1 MKKYFI
7 LIATKELTFQKATL
21 AFRLLCMKK
30 NLGTTQNDYV
40 KLREVWEQNHC
51 LHFLSKN

>member
-7 LIATKELTFQKATL
+7 LIAIEERTFQKATL

-30 NLGTTQNDYV
+30 NLGTTESDFAELKNA
-40 KLREVWEQNHC
+40 WELYKH
-51 LHFLSKN
+51 